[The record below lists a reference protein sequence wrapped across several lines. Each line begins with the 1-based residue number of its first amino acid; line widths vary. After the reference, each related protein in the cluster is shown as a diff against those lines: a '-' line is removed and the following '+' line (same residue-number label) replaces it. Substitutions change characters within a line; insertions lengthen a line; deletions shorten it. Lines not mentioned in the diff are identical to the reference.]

1 MIKINKKVWVKVV
14 NWSFKIIFQMHFF
27 KVITIFLIGF
37 FFIGCKFIELKKI
50 SAEKIKLESSW
61 SEKDQPPSFEEC
73 ENFSN
78 LIDQKLCFEKKI
90 SNLIHSGLSSSRIE
104 SNEPFESQLNITIQV
119 DESGLFS
126 IKDIQ
131 DNDKI
136 LDNLPNLE
144 NEITQIINNLPKAL
158 PAIKTN
164 VGSYVNVTFNLPI
177 KIKATI
183 SK

>member
-27 KVITIFLIGF
+27 KVITISLIGF

-50 SAEKIKLESSW
+50 SAEEIKLESSW

-73 ENFSN
+73 EKFSN

-104 SNEPFESQLNITIQV
+104 SKEPFESQLNIIIQV
-119 DESGLFS
+119 DENGLFS

-136 LDNLPNLE
+136 FDNLLNLE
-144 NEITQIINNLPKAL
+144 YEITQIIDNLPKAL

>member
-1 MIKINKKVWVKVV
+1 M
-14 NWSFKIIFQMHFF
+14 
-27 KVITIFLIGF
+27 
-37 FFIGCKFIELKKI
+37 
-50 SAEKIKLESSW
+50 
-61 SEKDQPPSFEEC
+61 
-73 ENFSN
+73 
-78 LIDQKLCFEKKI
+78 CFEKKI

-126 IKDIQ
+126 IEDIQ